1 MGMSGV
7 FSLIVL
13 GIGWQEVVSWLD
25 LYYLTT
31 VEIKLIFVLV
41 FYFLI
46 LGVLEGIVVYSG
58 AFLVMIEVIPYV
70 VVLIARKIFR

>member
-1 MGMSGV
+1 MSGV

-25 LYYLTT
+25 LHYLSS
-31 VEIKLIFVLV
+31 VEIKLIFIIT

-46 LGVLEGIVVYSG
+46 LGVLEGIVVYAG
-58 AFLVMIEVIPYV
+58 AFLVMVEVIPYV
-70 VVLIARKIFR
+70 IIIMARKIFR

>member
-1 MGMSGV
+1 MSGV

-25 LYYLTT
+25 LYYLSS
-31 VEIKLIFVLV
+31 VEIKLIFIII

-46 LGVLEGIVVYSG
+46 LGVLEGIVVYAG
-58 AFLVMIEVIPYV
+58 AFLVMMEVIPYV
-70 VVLIARKIFR
+70 IIIMARKIFR

>member
-1 MGMSGV
+1 MSGV

-25 LYYLTT
+25 LYYLSS
-31 VEIKLIFVLV
+31 VEIKLIFIII

-46 LGVLEGIVVYSG
+46 LGVLEGIVVYAG
-58 AFLVMIEVIPYV
+58 AFLVMVEVIP
-70 VVLIARKIFR
+70 

>member
-1 MGMSGV
+1 MSGV

-25 LYYLTT
+25 LYYLSS
-31 VEIKLIFVLV
+31 VEIKLIFIIT

-46 LGVLEGIVVYSG
+46 LGVLEGIVVYAG
-58 AFLVMIEVIPYV
+58 AFLVMVEVIPYV
-70 VVLIARKIFR
+70 IIIMARKIFR

>member
-1 MGMSGV
+1 LGMSGV

-25 LYYLTT
+25 LYYLSS
-31 VEIKLIFVLV
+31 VEIKLIFIII

-46 LGVLEGIVVYSG
+46 LGVLEGIVVYAG
-58 AFLVMIEVIPYV
+58 AFLVMVEVIPYV
-70 VVLIARKIFR
+70 IIIMARKIFR

>member
-1 MGMSGV
+1 MSGV

-25 LYYLTT
+25 LYYLSS
-31 VEIKLIFVLV
+31 VEIKLIFIII

-46 LGVLEGIVVYSG
+46 LGVLEGIVVYAG
-58 AFLVMIEVIPYV
+58 AFLVIVEVIPYV
-70 VVLIARKIFR
+70 IIIMSRKIFR

>member
-1 MGMSGV
+1 MSGV

-25 LYYLTT
+25 LYYLSS
-31 VEIKLIFVLV
+31 VEIKLIFIII

-46 LGVLEGIVVYSG
+46 LGVLEGIVVYAG
-58 AFLVMIEVIPYV
+58 AFLVMVEVIPYV
-70 VVLIARKIFR
+70 IIIMARKIFR

>member
-1 MGMSGV
+1 MSGV

-25 LYYLTT
+25 LYYLSS
-31 VEIKLIFVLV
+31 VEIKLIFIII

-46 LGVLEGIVVYSG
+46 LGVLEGIVVYAG
-58 AFLVMIEVIPYV
+58 AFLVMVEVIPY
-70 VVLIARKIFR
+70 IIIIMARKIFR